1 MKKHYSL
8 LLFLLVSSLFLVAC
22 QTTTS
27 DSKSTSQHSSAIS
40 TSSNSPRSSSQS
52 RTTSTSSTSLN
63 EETTQQEKE
72 GSNSPQSEPTIAQ
85 KHILPVTPQIQQVSN
100 YCAPTTVSMILSSRG
115 IQVDQFQLAI
125 EMETAE
131 PFETHN
137 RDAIRILNRHLFGY
151 EAPTE
156 KQAGYRLETVTNASS
171 DSEDMKKF
179 KDRVRT
185 NIKDGYPL
193 YYTFDCSKVYPG
205 KQGEHNVIGI
215 GYLETADGQDISLLY
230 YLDPSPNVQD
240 AIYGGL
246 KVITPEELLSAMLS
260 CEEPN
265 YGW

>member
-8 LLFLLVSSLFLVAC
+8 LSFLLGSILFLVAC
-22 QTTTS
+22 QATPTNSKSSSQHSSVATTS
-27 DSKSTSQHSSAIS
+27 SKSTS
-40 TSSNSPRSSSQS
+40 SSSLS
-52 RTTSTSSTSLN
+52 STTSTSSISTN
-63 EETTQQEKE
+63 KETTKQEKE
-72 GSNSPQSEPTIAQ
+72 ENRSRQSESTIAK
-85 KHILPVTPQIQQVSN
+85 KHLLQVTPQIQQVSN
-100 YCAPTTVSMILSSRG
+100 YCAPTTVSMMLASRG
-115 IQVDQFQLAI
+115 IQVDQFQLAT
-125 EMETAE
+125 EMGTAE
-131 PFETHN
+131 PFGTHN

-151 EAPTE
+151 ETPAE
-156 KQAGYRLETVTNASS
+156 KQAGYRLETVTTFTS

-193 YYTFDCSKVYPG
+193 YYTFDSSKVYPG
-205 KQGEHNVIGI
+205 KPGEHNVIGI

-240 AIYGGL
+240 AVYGGL
-246 KVITPEELLSAMLS
+246 KVITPEELLSAMLT